1 MRFLNI
7 HLSYFL
13 LPLLLAL
20 LLIRLWR
27 QPFITHPL
35 VFYLKTHLRK
45 AGLQS
50 RLPQFFL
57 GVGIASL
64 LMACLRPVIPFTLER
79 ISRGGLQIFLVLD
92 ISSSMNQFIGYQEDF
107 RTPYRIEDN
116 TTNQVSKLDA
126 VKAAAQDFIARRPND
141 AIGLEVFSIN
151 AYVVS
156 PPTVDH
162 ESLHHYLTMVD
173 INTLIGEGLTSIGEG
188 LNLAYELLTQREQGS
203 QVGRKGRVI
212 ILFTDA
218 DHNYGRNP
226 LPVISAIGK
235 EGIHL
240 YMVELGL
247 GEQYIGA
254 EIANAVR
261 ATGGEYF
268 DASNPGDLNRIYA
281 TIETLEKSR
290 FTIEHYVRNAPAFSL
305 FAFVAVFAFTAYGI
319 LRAVPHWIEL
329 A

>member
-1 MRFLNI
+1 MRFLEI
-7 HLSYFL
+7 RLLYFL
-13 LPLLLAL
+13 IPLLVALAA
-20 LLIRLWR
+20 IRLSR
-27 QPFITHPL
+27 RPFLAHPL

-45 AGLQS
+45 AGPQT

-57 GVGIASL
+57 GIGIVSL
-64 LMACLRPVIPFTLER
+64 LAACLRPVIPFTLQK

-92 ISSSMNQFIGYQEDF
+92 ISSSMNQIIGLREELQV
-107 RTPYRIEDN
+107 PYRVEN
-116 TTNQVSKLDA
+116 LTGKTSKLDA
-126 VKAAAQDFIARRPND
+126 VKAAAQDFISRRPND

-173 INTLIGEGLTSIGEG
+173 INTLIGEGLTSVGEG
-188 LNLAYELLTQREQGS
+188 LNLTYQLFTQRKGDAPA
-203 QVGRKGRVI
+203 GRKGRVI

-226 LPVISAIGK
+226 LPVIEAIGK

-247 GEQYIGA
+247 GEKYIGS

-268 DASNPGDLNRIYA
+268 DATNQDDLKRIYSK
-281 TIETLEKSR
+281 IEMLEKSR
-290 FTIEHYVRNAPAFSL
+290 FTVEHYVRNAPAFSL
-305 FAFVAVFAFTAYGI
+305 FAWIAVLAFTGYGI
-319 LRAVPHWIEL
+319 ARAVPNWIEI